1 MRTASW
7 ARLLV
12 LCSPL
17 KLLIEVVKQRPQ
29 EISLKWDVQLSQEAE
44 VCPGFQNNLETSV
57 PKITSFWFCLCVRQ
71 GPVLLCILCTSCV
84 SQPRDKRLKIYLF
97 VLWLLSELP
106 LYSPPKVNKI
116 SSWCEERGRGMPDE
130 QQLGEAQSPGN
141 HLQAARSFVGC
152 KQKTKMLLG
161 MAGKTARDR
170 QQGRARV
177 MLPATVFKKYRPV
190 FSKGSA
196 DSTEGT
202 TKPSEMPVPR
212 CLLLSSRTGAPK
224 PPGRPFTITSAPG
237 NTQTLEA
244 VQSPGKQM
252 ELLVLDLGA
261 RGQLGTPLLF

>member
-1 MRTASW
+1 MGCPAIPRSRSLSW
-7 ARLLV
+7 LPEQPGNICPQNHLLLV
-12 LCSPL
+12 LPL
-17 KLLIEVVKQRPQ
+17 CETGTCVTLHPLYQLRVTATGQATQNIF
-29 EISLKWDVQLSQEAE
+29 ICTLASLRAS
-44 VCPGFQNNLETSV
+44 T
-57 PKITSFWFCLCVRQ
+57 
-71 GPVLLCILCTSCV
+71 
-84 SQPRDKRLKIYLF
+84 
-97 VLWLLSELP
+97 
-106 LYSPPKVNKI
+106 YSPPKVNKI

-161 MAGKTARDR
+161 MAGKTVRDR